1 MKVDRTIAEAAEIYD
16 SFYLYSEAGILAQS
30 EKLKTAFP
38 GVSFLYSVKC
48 NPNRHILRS
57 VFDNGFGADA
67 ASAGEVRLP
76 DRPDWEK
83 STFIIPRR
91 EKHRQI
97 LRRPSTRR
105 S

>member
-1 MKVDRTIAEAAEIYD
+1 MKLDRTIAEAAEIYD

-76 DRPDWEK
+76 DRPG
-83 STFIIPRR
+83 
-91 EKHRQI
+91 
-97 LRRPSTRR
+97 
-105 S
+105 

>member
-1 MKVDRTIAEAAEIYD
+1 MKLDRTIAEAAETYD

-67 ASAGEVRLP
+67 ASAGGRTVYIANNNMGFIYFFYTVRF
-76 DRPDWEK
+76 K
-83 STFIIPRR
+83 FNRR
-91 EKHRQI
+91 RGIHNF
-97 LRRPSTRR
+97 TH
-105 S
+105 